1 MADTFQTTPASR
13 GSELTQVNAN
23 DRYAKQNLSE
33 LSGSNA
39 NQLMSRHRARNIP
52 AGAEPLKRDAQI
64 ASMAPLNTDIGD
76 DWRVKISVPDLATF
90 RSSPLLTPLADTGYN
105 VVFPIVPTIAVQY
118 SAQYDSIAPVHTN
131 YTYPQYV
138 NSSVNEIAITGEFP
152 VQSEEEGRYW
162 LATTHFFRSV
172 TKMFYG
178 DSSNKGAPPPLCK
191 LNGYGDFVLNNVPV
205 VVTSFVSDLPNN
217 VDYIRVPVEN
227 AQELGS
233 YAPKYQMVPRNSTIA
248 ITVRPTYSRVRISEF
263 SLDKFVNGDLTDK
276 GFI

>member
-1 MADTFQTTPASR
+1 MADTFQTQPASL
-13 GSELTQVNAN
+13 GSEQSQFNTNGK
-23 DRYAKQNLSE
+23 YAKQSMSDLT
-33 LSGSNA
+33 GSNSRL
-39 NQLMSRHRARNIP
+39 LMSKHRSKNIP
-52 AGAEPLKRDAQI
+52 AGAEPIKRNAQI
-64 ASMAPLNTDIGD
+64 ASMAPLNPDLGD
-76 DWRVKISVPDLATF
+76 DWRVKLSVPDLATF

-105 VVFPIVPTIAVQY
+105 VVFPIVPVIAVQY
-118 SAQYDSIAPVHTN
+118 TAQYDSIAPTHTN
-131 YTYPQYV
+131 YTYPQYI
-138 NSSVNEIAITGEFP
+138 NSAVNEIAITGEFP

-191 LNGYGDFVLNNVPV
+191 LNGYGDFVLKNVPV

-217 VDYIRVPVEN
+217 VDYIRVPVEAN
-227 AQELGS
+227 QDIGS
-233 YAPKYQMVPRNSTIA
+233 YAPQYQMVPTNSTIA
-248 ITVRPTYSRVRISEF
+248 ITVRPTYSRGRISEF